1 MEPYFV
7 VVENS
12 SVFPSEKIFKM
23 HSLQGFTALADFQSG
38 RKTIYTD

>member
-12 SVFPSEKIFKM
+12 SVFPSENIFHM
-23 HSLQGFTALADFQSG
+23 HSLQEFSALADFSEW
-38 RKTIYTD
+38 